1 MGRIKDIAIDM
12 DNFIELLLKESYVE
26 LLAKA
31 LESYTP
37 KKEEEKEYK
46 ELLEILKILVLD
58 EYQ

>member
-1 MGRIKDIAIDM
+1 MGRIKDIAIEM

-58 EYQ
+58 EHQ

>member
-1 MGRIKDIAIDM
+1 MGRIKDIAIEM
-12 DNFIELLLKESYVE
+12 DNSIELLLKESYVE

-37 KKEEEKEYK
+37 KKEEEKEHK

-58 EYQ
+58 EY